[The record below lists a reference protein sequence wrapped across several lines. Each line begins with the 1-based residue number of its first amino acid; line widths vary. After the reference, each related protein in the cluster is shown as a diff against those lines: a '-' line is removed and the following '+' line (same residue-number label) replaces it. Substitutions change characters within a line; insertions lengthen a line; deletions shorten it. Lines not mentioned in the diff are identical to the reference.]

1 MKSKDRKQISSVPV
15 APCQDGLVALIPHL
29 RAFSRILCRDPA
41 LAEDMAQDALAKAWR
56 SRSQFQPDSNLK
68 AWLFTILRHQ
78 FYSHRRRAWRDTQ
91 WDETKGERI
100 AVPPN
105 SQHWALELSDTA
117 HALHELPD
125 IQREAL
131 ILIAAGG
138 FSYEEAAKI
147 CDAPVGTMKS
157 RMARGRAALMQ
168 SLDGDTKHPRD
179 LSVRRNGGTNDI
191 LAQLKALTPADAR
204 RTALA

>member
-1 MKSKDRKQISSVPV
+1 MKSKTREPV
-15 APCQDGLVALIPHL
+15 STTRGDPFQTALVALIPHL
-29 RAFSRILCRDPA
+29 RAFSRILCRNPV

-56 SRSQFQPDSNLK
+56 SRCQFQEGTNLK

-78 FYSHRRRAWRDTQ
+78 FYSHQRRAWRDAQ
-91 WDETKGERI
+91 WDETKGDRI
-100 AVPPN
+100 AAAPN
-105 SQHWALELSDTA
+105 SQQWAMELSDTA
-117 HALHELPD
+117 NALHELPD

-157 RMARGRAALMQ
+157 RLARGRAALMQ
-168 SLDGDTKHPRD
+168 SLDSDEKHARTS
-179 LSVRRNGGTNDI
+179 SVRRDGGTNDI
-191 LAQLKALTPADAR
+191 LAQLKALTPAEAPR
-204 RTALA
+204 AALA